1 MKDYL
6 DLFNQSYAR
15 VTEQKPEGKDFFL
28 RFYEL
33 FVPASKEIAEKF
45 QHTDM
50 DRQKD
55 MLRESIFYMVDFAAT
70 KQASDF
76 LYNIAVLHNKK
87 QRDIGPHLYD
97 VWLDSLI
104 ATVREYDK
112 AFTQDTELAWRVV
125 LASGI
130 AYMKFHHSHV

>member
-6 DLFNQSYAR
+6 ELFNQSYAR
-15 VTEQKPEGKDFFL
+15 VTEQKPQDKDFFL

-33 FVPASKEIAEKF
+33 FIPASKEINEKF
-45 QHTDM
+45 KNTDM
-50 DRQKD
+50 QRQKD

-70 KQASDF
+70 NQASDF
-76 LYNIAVLHNKK
+76 MYNIAVLHSKG

-97 VWLDSLI
+97 TWLDSLI
-104 ATVREYDK
+104 DTVREYD
-112 AFTQDTELAWRVV
+112 TDYNEDTELAWRIV

-130 AYMKFHHSHV
+130 AYMKFHHSKS